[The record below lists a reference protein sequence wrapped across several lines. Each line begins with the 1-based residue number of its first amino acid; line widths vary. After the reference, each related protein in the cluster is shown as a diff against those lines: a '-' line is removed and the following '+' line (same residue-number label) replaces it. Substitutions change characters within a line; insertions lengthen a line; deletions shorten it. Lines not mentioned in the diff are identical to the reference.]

1 MSTSQPKYA
10 NAKMVDPVN
19 GDSVDHTDPRLA
31 RPRSWQKG
39 VCDCSHWCSG
49 GCLTWFF
56 CMPCSI
62 FCCLP
67 HSLSAMARKIN
78 WSGFAKSYGR
88 SYRENRKTF
97 CLINA
102 TILIC
107 YVITF
112 AVEFTV
118 LRGIAYNQTQNQK
131 YAKQN
136 AERLQ
141 DCEQFRSY
149 DYSRYEE
156 CVKDASEGTHVVGT
170 TTSVLPIMILL
181 VISSAACALVTTLFL
196 IYLMLLR
203 YNMRKNLNIKPSCCT
218 SLGDVGGA
226 FEDLICLSS
235 CLFPCALSQMHD
247 EVNVEV
253 EYCCGGQDPGHV
265 DANLVV

>member
-1 MSTSQPKYA
+1 MSTSQPKY
-10 NAKMVDPVN
+10 AKMVDPVN
-19 GDSVDHTDPRLA
+19 GDAVDHTDPRLA

-203 YNMRKNLNIKPSCCT
+203 YNMRKNLNIKPLCCT